1 LTKTVG
7 LDPNSCA
14 TTDNIIIPAGQGGT
28 AVTYCFTVQNT
39 GNITL
44 SVQNLVDDHLGVLVG
59 PDAPFDV
66 APGTS
71 DFYTVTTTITQTTV
85 NSATWTAASSSGAHL
100 DPTGD
105 TFGLGAVQHDIT
117 DFNATTEAGI
127 LTLQMAFDGSI
138 SPPGSGNPDDVIGL
152 IEIDRDGS
160 TLTGLPIV
168 LPIFCPSPPA
178 MGTEFLLDLSTYN
191 PGAGTVALLFFD
203 EFTLTGTQVGSVN
216 IAFGSDSF
224 TINIPLSMID
234 VYGPEEGIVNVGT
247 VIGTV
252 AEPTDCAP
260 DGDVLTSRLEV
271 SDSDTAT
278 VTQDAPTGV
287 ALSGIEGTTPVAWL
301 PIWLMVLALAI
312 MVVPVALLRF
322 SGKRSSE

>member
-1 LTKTVG
+1 
-7 LDPNSCA
+7 
-14 TTDNIIIPAGQGGT
+14 
-28 AVTYCFTVQNT
+28 
-39 GNITL
+39 
-44 SVQNLVDDHLGVLVG
+44 
-59 PDAPFDV
+59 
-66 APGTS
+66 
-71 DFYTVTTTITQTTV
+71 
-85 NSATWTAASSSGAHL
+85 
-100 DPTGD
+100 
-105 TFGLGAVQHDIT
+105 
-117 DFNATTEAGI
+117 
-127 LTLQMAFDGSI
+127 
-138 SPPGSGNPDDVIGL
+138 
-152 IEIDRDGS
+152 
-160 TLTGLPIV
+160 
-168 LPIFCPSPPA
+168 
-178 MGTEFLLDLSTYN
+178 
-191 PGAGTVALLFFD
+191 
-203 EFTLTGTQVGSVN
+203 VN

-224 TINIPLSMID
+224 TINIPLSVID

-301 PIWLMVLALAI
+301 LIWLMVLALAI